1 MILSPYIITYK
12 FIFIRKKN
20 ALDSKAFFIGRGQIF
35 FHFRPE
41 YIGQYIVGSNDA
53 DPKLFQVIVWVPDPV
68 PAGKKLLDPT
78 KFIEQ
83 KCCMYKKS
91 WLISYGKYLYKII
104 FMYCMPK
111 KS

>member
-1 MILSPYIITYK
+1 MPWTPKHFSLGG
-12 FIFIRKKN
+12 
-20 ALDSKAFFIGRGQIF
+20 GRFF

-91 WLISYGKYLYKII
+91 WLISYGKYLYKTI